1 MTSRT
6 FVATALVA
14 VALAPGAAS
23 AQTRDPS
30 VSRTLNGHTFIP
42 SAVIGDPFVSTLV
55 RTETGGGMA
64 NKVSREIQDPVL
76 DSLIDA
82 LVGDLAFMSLA
93 FEYQYAFTD
102 WLAVA
107 AEVSGAARIGTGPQS
122 VLAEGIT
129 SVFGTKLRA
138 TARVLKN
145 EKWIVSTTLRYQPTT
160 QYRLDILNFVKRA
173 IDEGQ
178 ISEDNSVVVQSNNS
192 GFGVGVGAAYAPKP
206 WLGFV
211 FKGEGGNAN
220 REQGSATAWNFG
232 VIADIDL
239 KPLYGVPLGF
249 IFTGEQDSYVL
260 ENSDLTE
267 KVTSAGWGVAYTG
280 RDDFSLSLETTHL
293 RVPLLKDDQTIG
305 ANLIKFNIRYY
316 F

>member
-1 MTSRT
+1 VLSRT
-6 FVATALVA
+6 LVAVAIVA
-14 VALAPGAAS
+14 VALAPAAAS

-42 SAVIGDPFVSTLV
+42 SAMVGDPFVSTLV
-55 RTETGGGMA
+55 RTETGGGLA
-64 NKVSREIQDPVL
+64 NKVSREIEDPVL

-107 AEVSGAARIGTGPQS
+107 AEFSGTARLGTGAQS

-129 SVFGTKLRA
+129 SMFGVKLRA
-138 TARVLKN
+138 TARVLQT
-145 EKWIVSTTLRYQPTT
+145 EKWIVSTTLRYQPNT

-178 ISEDNSVVVQSNNS
+178 ISEDNSVVIQSDNS
-192 GFGVGVGAAYAPKP
+192 GGALGVGAAYAPKP

-211 FKGEGGNAN
+211 FQGEGGYAN
-220 REQGSATAWNFG
+220 TENRDATAWKFG
-232 VIADIDL
+232 GIASFDL
-239 KPLYGVPLGF
+239 NPLYGVPLGF
-249 IFTGEQDSYVL
+249 TFAGFRDSFVL
-260 ENSDLTE
+260 ENSDITD
-267 KVTSAGWGVAYTG
+267 KVTSVGWGVAYTG
-280 RDDFSLSLETTHL
+280 RDDFSLSLETARL

-305 ANLIKFNIRYY
+305 ANLIRFNIRYY

>member
-6 FVATALVA
+6 FVAVALVA
-14 VALAPGAAS
+14 VALAPDAAS

-30 VSRTLNGHTFIP
+30 ASRTLNGHTFIP
-42 SAVIGDPFVSTLV
+42 SAVVGDPFISTLV

-64 NKVSREIQDPVL
+64 SQVSREIQDPVL
-76 DSLIDA
+76 DSLINA

-107 AEVSGAARIGTGPQS
+107 AEVSGAARIGTGAQS

-129 SVFGTKLRA
+129 SMFGVKLRA
-138 TARVLKN
+138 SARVLQT
-145 EKWIVSTTLRYQPTT
+145 EKWLVSTTLRYQPTT
-160 QYRLDILNFVKRA
+160 QYRLYILGFVKRA

-178 ISEDNSVVVQSNNS
+178 ISEDNSVVVQSDNS
-192 GFGVGVGAAYAPKP
+192 GGALGVGAAYAPRP

-211 FKGEGGNAN
+211 FQGEGGYAN
-220 REQGSATAWNFG
+220 TEARDATAWKFG
-232 VIADIDL
+232 GIASLDL

-249 IFTGEQDSYVL
+249 IFTGKKDSFVL

-267 KVTSAGWGVAYTG
+267 KVSSVGWGVAYTG
-280 RDDFSLSLETTHL
+280 RDDFSLSLETVHV
-293 RVPLLKDDQTIG
+293 RVPLLKDDETIG